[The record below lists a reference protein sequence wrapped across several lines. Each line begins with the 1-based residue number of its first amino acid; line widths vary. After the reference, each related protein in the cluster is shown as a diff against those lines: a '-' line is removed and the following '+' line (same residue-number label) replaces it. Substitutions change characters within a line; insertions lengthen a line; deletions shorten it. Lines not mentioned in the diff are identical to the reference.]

1 MNIRT
6 DRSTATAPKSLF
18 HVCAYR
24 RTVGSIYRSLR
35 QYPTRYGIVY
45 STYSTTLHTGSP
57 LMNVAYMKYCTRS
70 PASGKDSVITQYV
83 ARITTSTDRLRIAVL
98 EDSTHVGMEHM
109 YSYDICTSFLSEG
122 KQ

>member
-1 MNIRT
+1 MSVRT
-6 DRSTATAPKSLF
+6 DVQSVVYTVVYGSILPGMGLSTA
-18 HVCAYR
+18 
-24 RTVGSIYRSLR
+24 
-35 QYPTRYGIVY
+35 Q
-45 STYSTTLHTGSP
+45 YSTTLHTGSP